1 MKFYIGIGGI
11 GCRTLHAY
19 SAQCKEQKDKS
30 FFYIETDYSFNQAIE
45 NTYIIPGNEFGTGK
59 LRSIGR
65 NLIKYEILNGRIKNF
80 FSQIQYTNEVEL
92 FFVVSSFGGFGGA
105 AVSPLL
111 EYLEAIAWNE
121 LKSCYIIAFNENA
134 FRTLCFPEKD
144 LQRFESNTI
153 EFVNELTD
161 REKSAALVS
170 RFKEKLYRPW
180 CTSVLIDTAGSSPD
194 EFWKYLSLPIS
205 ELLQKDCKSKYI
217 IKSKEKRVFISFSSK
232 DLAIA
237 ERIADALN
245 AVGIKPWIS
254 TRDIHG
260 GSYAKQI
267 MSGIKQANVFLVLI
281 SKNSICS
288 EHVKNEVDRAFSRI
302 KEGLT
307 VLPFLLDN
315 SEYDDDLAYYLCRQ
329 EFISGVIPPIE
340 DRIQNL
346 VDRIRDI
353 GKDDR

>member
-1 MKFYIGIGGI
+1 M
-11 GCRTLHAY
+11 L
-19 SAQCKEQKDKS
+19 
-30 FFYIETDYSFNQAIE
+30 DYM
-45 NTYIIPGNEFGTGK
+45 
-59 LRSIGR
+59 
-65 NLIKYEILNGRIKNF
+65 
-80 FSQIQYTNEVEL
+80 
-92 FFVVSSFGGFGGA
+92 
-105 AVSPLL
+105 
-111 EYLEAIAWNE
+111 EAIAWNK

-144 LQRFESNTI
+144 LQLFESNTI

-217 IKSKEKRVFISFSSK
+217 IKPLSKEKPVFISASSK
-232 DLAIA
+232 DQEIA
-237 ERIADALN
+237 ERIADALI
-245 AVGIKPWIS
+245 AVGITPWIS
-254 TRDIHG
+254 TRYRRE

-302 KEGLT
+302 KEGMK
-307 VLPFLLDN
+307 VIPFLLDN